1 MLTFVLRRLGSMFAV
16 MLVVASIVFVIVRV
30 VPGDPAQVML
40 GDLATPADVAR
51 LRAELGLDGPIPVQ
65 FAIYLKQI
73 LTGDLGRSIIYNQG
87 VAAAMLD
94 RAELTLLLTL
104 LAVSVAV
111 AIGLPVGIVA
121 AVRRGRAADQALTAA
136 AMLAASLPSFWIGL
150 TLIQY
155 FALSLGWFPVAGYGP
170 PGAGLTERLYYLVM
184 PALALGVP
192 SSALIMRFART
203 SMVDVLGEDYI
214 RTARAKGLPGRV
226 VVLKHALRNAAIP
239 IMTVIGLTVAALMG
253 GAIVTE
259 TVFALPGVGRMVVQA
274 VFYRDYPVIQ
284 GALLVISGIYV
295 LINFVI
301 DLLYAAVDPR
311 VRY

>member
-1 MLTFVLRRLGSMFAV
+1 MLVFVIRRLGSMFAV
-16 MLVVASIVFVIVRV
+16 MMVVATLVFVIVRV

-51 LRAELGLDGPIPVQ
+51 LRAELGLDGPIPLQ

-73 LTGDLGRSIIYNQG
+73 LSGNLGRSIIFNQA
-87 VAAAMLD
+87 VVEAMLD

-104 LAVSVAV
+104 MSVGVAV

-121 AVRRGRAADQALTAA
+121 AVRRGRAIDQVLTAG

-155 FALSLGWFPVAGYGP
+155 LALGLGWFPVAGYGP
-170 PGAGLTERLYYLVM
+170 PGAGLVERMHHLVL

-214 RTARAKGLPGRV
+214 RTAHAKGLPTRR

-239 IMTVIGLTVAALMG
+239 ILTVIGLTVAVLMG

-295 LINFVI
+295 LINFTV
-301 DLLYAAVDPR
+301 DLLYAVVDPR